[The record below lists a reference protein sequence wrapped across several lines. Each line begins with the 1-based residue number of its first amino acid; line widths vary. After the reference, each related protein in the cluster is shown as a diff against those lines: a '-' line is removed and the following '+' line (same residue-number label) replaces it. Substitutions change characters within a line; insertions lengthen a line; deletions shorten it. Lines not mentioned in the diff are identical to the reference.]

1 MAAASSW
8 ALPTGTDRDH
18 ELPVLIVTT
27 KPWLMYALVT
37 TGFWGVWGAFAEF
50 PTRHGFPETL
60 VYGVWALT
68 MIPPAIYAMQR
79 VGWKVQRDLKS
90 IFLGSLIGLT
100 GAGGQM
106 LLFHA
111 VHTGPTYLIFPI
123 IALSPVITIALS
135 MVFLKERVS
144 KVGAVGV
151 ALALIA
157 LPLFN
162 YTPGA
167 EAASAGTQGVAWFTY
182 ALIILLAWGVQGYF
196 MKLANRSMDAE
207 NIFLYMTLTGLLLI
221 PVALWMTDFSTP
233 IEYGWQGPGLA
244 AITQILNAVGALT
257 LVYAFRYG
265 RAIVVAPLANAGAP
279 LITAIVS
286 MVVLGAMPNAVTR
299 AGIALAFVA
308 AALLA
313 VEPEEKVIE
322 QPI

>member
-1 MAAASSW
+1 
-8 ALPTGTDRDH
+8 
-18 ELPVLIVTT
+18 VQ
-27 KPWLMYALVT
+27 KPWLIYALIT

-60 VYGVWALT
+60 VYVVWALT
-68 MIPPAIYAMQR
+68 MIPPALYAMQR
-79 VGWKVQRDLKS
+79 VGWRVLRDRKS
-90 IFLGSLIGLT
+90 ILLGSLIGLT

-135 MVFLKERVS
+135 MLLLKERVT
-144 KVGAVGV
+144 KVGALGV

-162 YTPGA
+162 YSPGP
-167 EAASAGTQGVAWFTY
+167 EADALSAGVSGVHGASWFVY
-182 ALIILLAWGVQGYF
+182 ALIILLAWGVQAYF
-196 MKLANRSMDAE
+196 MKLANASMDAE
-207 NIFLYMTLTGLLLI
+207 NIFLYMTLTGLALI
-221 PVALWMTDFSTP
+221 PVALWMTDFSVR

-265 RAIVVAPLANAGAP
+265 RALVVAPLANAGAP
-279 LITAIVS
+279 MITAIVS
-286 MVVLGAMPNAVTR
+286 MTVLGVMPNAIAAAAV
-299 AGIALAFVA
+299 ALASLA
-308 AALLA
+308 AVLLA
-313 VEPEEKVIE
+313 IEPEEKLVE
-322 QPI
+322 QTT

>member
-1 MAAASSW
+1 
-8 ALPTGTDRDH
+8 
-18 ELPVLIVTT
+18 VK
-27 KPWLMYALVT
+27 KPWLTYALIT

-60 VYGVWALT
+60 VYVVWALT
-68 MIPPAIYAMQR
+68 MIPPALYAMQR
-79 VGWKVQRDLKS
+79 AGWRVLCEPKS
-90 IFLGSLIGLT
+90 ILLGSLIGLT

-135 MVFLKERVS
+135 MLFLKERVS
-144 KVGAVGV
+144 KVGALGV

-162 YTPGA
+162 YSPGG
-167 EAASAGTQGVAWFTY
+167 EADVVSAGASGPQGVTWFVY
-182 ALIILLAWGVQGYF
+182 ALIILLAWGVQAYF
-196 MKLANRSMDAE
+196 MKLANATMDAE
-207 NIFLYMTLTGLLLI
+207 NIFLYMTLTGLALI
-221 PVALWMTDFSTP
+221 PVALWMTDFGTP

-265 RAIVVAPLANAGAP
+265 RALVVAPLANAGAP
-279 LITAIVS
+279 MITAIVS
-286 MVVLGAMPNAVTR
+286 MIVLGAMPNAITVV
-299 AGIALAFVA
+299 AIALAFLA

-313 VEPEEKVIE
+313 IEPEEKLIE
-322 QPI
+322 QPV

>member
-1 MAAASSW
+1 VRKAW
-8 ALPTGTDRDH
+8 
-18 ELPVLIVTT
+18 LI
-27 KPWLMYALVT
+27 YALIT

-60 VYGVWALT
+60 VYVVWTLT
-68 MIPPAIYAMQR
+68 LIPPAIYAMQR
-79 VGWKVQRDLKS
+79 VGWRVQRDPKS
-90 IFLGSLIGLT
+90 ILLGALIGFT

-123 IALSPVITIALS
+123 IALSPVVTIALS
-135 MVFLKERVS
+135 MVFLKERVT
-144 KVGAVGV
+144 KVGAFGV
-151 ALALIA
+151 LLALIA

-162 YTPGA
+162 YSPGGETGA
-167 EAASAGTQGVAWFTY
+167 PGVQGVSWFIY

-196 MKLANRSMDAE
+196 MKLANATMDAE
-207 NIFLYMTLTGLLLI
+207 NIFLYMTLSALLLI
-221 PVALWMTDFSTP
+221 PAALWMTDFSSP

-265 RAIVVAPLANAGAP
+265 RALVVAPLANAGAP
-279 LITAIVS
+279 MITAIVS
-286 MVVLGAMPNAVTR
+286 MIVLSIMPNMITVVAVVLAF
-299 AGIALAFVA
+299 LAA
-308 AALLA
+308 TLLA
-313 VEPEEKVIE
+313 IEPEDKLVE

>member
-1 MAAASSW
+1 MN
-8 ALPTGTDRDH
+8 
-18 ELPVLIVTT
+18 
-27 KPWLMYALVT
+27 KPWLSYALIT

-60 VYGVWALT
+60 VYVVWALT
-68 MIPPAIYAMQR
+68 MIPPALFAMR
-79 VGWKVQRDLKS
+79 RARWRIVRDGRS
-90 IFLGSLIGLT
+90 MFLGSLIGLT

-123 IALSPVITIALS
+123 IALSPVVTIVLS
-135 MVFLKERVS
+135 MLFLRERVTR
-144 KVGAVGV
+144 VGALGV

-162 YTPGA
+162 VTPAGA
-167 EAASAGTQGVAWFTY
+167 PAAPTSGVTWFVY
-182 ALIILLAWGVQGYF
+182 ALIILLAWGVQAYF
-196 MKLANRSMDAE
+196 MKLANGSMDAE

-221 PVALWMTDFSTP
+221 PVALWMTDFSHA

-244 AITQILNAVGALT
+244 AVTQILNAVGALT

-265 RAIVVAPLANAGAP
+265 RALVVAPLANAGAP
-279 LITAIVS
+279 MITAIVS
-286 MVVLGAMPNAVTR
+286 MVVLGALPGAVTVV
-299 AGIALAFVA
+299 AIALAFLA

-313 VEPEEKVIE
+313 LEPESPLIE
-322 QPI
+322 QPV

>member
-1 MAAASSW
+1 
-8 ALPTGTDRDH
+8 
-18 ELPVLIVTT
+18 
-27 KPWLMYALVT
+27 MYALVT

-50 PTRHGFPETL
+50 PTRRGFPETL
-60 VYGVWALT
+60 VYVVWALT
-68 MIPPAIYAMQR
+68 MIPPAMYAMQR
-79 VGWKVQRDLKS
+79 VGWKVLRDPKS

-123 IALSPVITIALS
+123 IALSPIITIALS
-135 MVFLKERVS
+135 LIFLKERVS
-144 KVGAVGV
+144 KIGGVGV
-151 ALALIA
+151 VLALIA

-162 YTPGA
+162 YTPGG
-167 EAASAGTQGVAWFTY
+167 EATESGAHGFAWFTY
-182 ALIILLAWGVQGYF
+182 ALIILLAWGVQAYF

-207 NIFLYMTLTGLLLI
+207 NIFLYMTLTGLVLI
-221 PVALWMTDFSTP
+221 PVALWMTDFSKP

-265 RAIVVAPLANAGAP
+265 RAIVVAPLTNAGAP

-286 MVVLGAMPNAVTR
+286 MLVLGAVPNAVIR
-299 AGIALAFVA
+299 AGIVLAFVA

-313 VEPEEKVIE
+313 VEPEEKVLE
-322 QPI
+322 QPA

>member
-1 MAAASSW
+1 MK
-8 ALPTGTDRDH
+8 
-18 ELPVLIVTT
+18 
-27 KPWLMYALVT
+27 KPWLTYALIT

-60 VYGVWALT
+60 VYVVWALT
-68 MIPPAIYAMQR
+68 MIPPALYAMQR
-79 VGWKVQRDLKS
+79 AGWRVLRDPKS
-90 IFLGSLIGLT
+90 ILLGSLIGLT

-135 MVFLKERVS
+135 MMFLRERVT
-144 KVGAVGV
+144 KVGALGV

-162 YTPGA
+162 YSPGGETDA
-167 EAASAGTQGVAWFTY
+167 VSAAASGLQGVTWFVY
-182 ALIILLAWGVQGYF
+182 ALIILLAWGVQAYF
-196 MKLANRSMDAE
+196 MKLANGTMDAE
-207 NIFLYMTLTGLLLI
+207 NIFLYMTLTSLALI
-221 PVALWMTDFSTP
+221 PVALWMTDFRAP
-233 IEYGWQGPGLA
+233 IQYGWQGPGLA

-265 RAIVVAPLANAGAP
+265 RALVVAPLANAGAP
-279 LITAIVS
+279 MITAIVS
-286 MVVLGAMPNAVTR
+286 MIVLGATPNAITVV
-299 AGIALAFVA
+299 AIALAFFA

-313 VEPEEKVIE
+313 VEPEEKLIE
-322 QPI
+322 QPV

>member
-1 MAAASSW
+1 
-8 ALPTGTDRDH
+8 
-18 ELPVLIVTT
+18 VK
-27 KPWLMYALVT
+27 KPWLIYALIT

-60 VYGVWALT
+60 VYVVWALT
-68 MIPPAIYAMQR
+68 MIPPALYAMQR
-79 VGWKVQRDLKS
+79 VGWRVLRDRKS
-90 IFLGSLIGLT
+90 ILLGSLIGLT

-135 MVFLKERVS
+135 MLFLRERVT
-144 KVGAVGV
+144 KVGALGV

-162 YTPGA
+162 YSPGGEA
-167 EAASAGTQGVAWFTY
+167 EAVSAGASVLQGVSWFVY
-182 ALIILLAWGVQGYF
+182 ALIILLAWGVQAYF
-196 MKLANRSMDAE
+196 MKLANSTMDAE

-221 PVALWMTDFSTP
+221 PVAVWMTDFGTR

-265 RAIVVAPLANAGAP
+265 RALVVAPLANAGAP
-279 LITAIVS
+279 MITAIVS
-286 MVVLGAMPNAVTR
+286 MIVLGVMPNAITV
-299 AGIALAFVA
+299 AAIALASLA

-313 VEPEEKVIE
+313 IEPEEKLVE